1 MSLSSADKY
10 FLEKRER
17 RTNYWPFFG
26 VALLLLVVVYG
37 VWLWVKMPHLI
48 NPWQVVASIEA
59 GALSDS
65 KMGVMVVMLPVVV
78 DTLLLFTF
86 VVILLW
92 FVAFYNERRLIR
104 LVRRLEADIKS
115 GEMNVPDRVTLLNP
129 GNNELSRPMNKE
141 RSCE

>member
-1 MSLSSADKY
+1 M
-10 FLEKRER
+10 
-17 RTNYWPFFG
+17 
-26 VALLLLVVVYG
+26 LLLVVVYG

-65 KMGVMVVMLPVVV
+65 KIGVMVVMLPVVV